1 LAIVLSWSKDLIAE
15 PAFSS
20 LLFLSR
26 VQVNYKV
33 LIYRAN
39 ALLRCEQRNTYAAAY
54 HLNHLNQRMMKMPR
68 VANHS

>member
-1 LAIVLSWSKDLIAE
+1 M
-15 PAFSS
+15 P
-20 LLFLSR
+20 
-26 VQVNYKV
+26 
-33 LIYRAN
+33 N